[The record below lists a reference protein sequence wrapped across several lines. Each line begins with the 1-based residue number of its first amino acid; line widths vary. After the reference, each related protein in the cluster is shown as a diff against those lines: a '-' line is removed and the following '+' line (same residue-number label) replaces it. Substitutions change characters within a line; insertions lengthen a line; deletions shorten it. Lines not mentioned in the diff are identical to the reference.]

1 MSQTGT
7 DADVFIVFAM
17 CFQCIFCVVMVK
29 ASVYLPTKL
38 AEALDISRVSLH
50 AD

>member
-1 MSQTGT
+1 MVK
-7 DADVFIVFAM
+7 D
-17 CFQCIFCVVMVK
+17 VK

-38 AEALDISRVSLH
+38 AEALDISRVSPH